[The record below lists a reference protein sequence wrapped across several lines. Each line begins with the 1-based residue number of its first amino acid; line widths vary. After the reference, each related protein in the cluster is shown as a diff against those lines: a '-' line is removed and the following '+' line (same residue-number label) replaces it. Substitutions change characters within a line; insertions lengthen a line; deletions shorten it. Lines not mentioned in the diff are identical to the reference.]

1 MNIKWYGHSAFLIMT
16 GSGVRIITDP
26 YQSGAFGGALAY
38 GKINEPADIVLSSH
52 DHDDH
57 NYVGDIKGKFRLIKA
72 AGEHRESGIT
82 IRGIPTF
89 HDPSGGKERGN
100 NIIYIIEADD
110 MRIAHMGD
118 LGHILDRSAVE
129 SLGRVDI
136 LLIPV
141 GGFYTIDPLEATA
154 VMKDVAPTVTIPMHF
169 KTAKCD
175 FPIAP
180 VEEFTKGKTGVNVTG
195 KSDIDVRKEIPGSL
209 GKIVVLRHA
218 L

>member
-1 MNIKWYGHSAFLIMT
+1 MNIKWYGHSAFLITT
-16 GSGVRIITDP
+16 GNGVRIITDP

-38 GKINEPADIVLSSH
+38 GKISEAADIVLSSH

-57 NYVGDIKGKFRLIKA
+57 NYVGDIKGKFKLIKT

-82 IRGIPTF
+82 ILGIPTF
-89 HDPSGGKERGN
+89 HDPSGGRERGK
-100 NIIYIIEADD
+100 NIIYVIEADD

-118 LGHILDRSAVE
+118 LGHILDRGAIE
-129 SLGRVDI
+129 SVGRVDI

-141 GGFYTIDPLEATA
+141 GGFYTIDPLEASA
-154 VMKDVAPTVTIPMHF
+154 VVKDVMPTVTIPMHF
-169 KTAKCD
+169 KTGKCD

-195 KSDIDVRKEIPGSL
+195 KTDMDVRKETLGSL